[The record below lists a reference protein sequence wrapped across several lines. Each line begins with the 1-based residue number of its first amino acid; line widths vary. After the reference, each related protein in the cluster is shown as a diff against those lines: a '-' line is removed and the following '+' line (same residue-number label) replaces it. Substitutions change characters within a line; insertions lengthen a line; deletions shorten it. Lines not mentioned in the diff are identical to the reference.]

1 MIRRSIEL
9 TKAQWKQLEELAEA
23 TESIATKGPHKGLSS
38 WRALLRRLAIGELHV
53 KKDE

>member
-9 TKAQWKQLEELAEA
+9 TEAQWQQLEELANA
-23 TESIATKGPHKGLSS
+23 TESIAQKGPHKGYSS
-38 WRALLRRLAIGELHV
+38 WRTLIRRLAIGELRI